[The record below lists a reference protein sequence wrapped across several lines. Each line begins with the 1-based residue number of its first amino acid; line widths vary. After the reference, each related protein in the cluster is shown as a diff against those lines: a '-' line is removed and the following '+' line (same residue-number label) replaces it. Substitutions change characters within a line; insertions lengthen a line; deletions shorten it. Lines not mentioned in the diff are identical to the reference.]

1 MTFTIWRLDNKKVWY
16 SNKPV
21 IHVTLIHIPPIKQLI
36 FGIHKLSHFFQ
47 ELAQMEEKFKRMNLF
62 PEIDLGDISQQEREE
77 GQEWRAEI

>member
-1 MTFTIWRLDNKKVWY
+1 MLQSYLAGNC
-16 SNKPV
+16 
-21 IHVTLIHIPPIKQLI
+21 I
-36 FGIHKLSHFFQ
+36 FKLFHKLSHFFQ

>member
-1 MTFTIWRLDNKKVWY
+1 M
-16 SNKPV
+16 S
-21 IHVTLIHIPPIKQLI
+21 LIHIPPIKQWIWEFTNCLI
-36 FGIHKLSHFFQ
+36 FFQ